1 VQSATQSIFSLQI
14 RPFARGC
21 SAARA
26 LAVAFVGLLTAAPAT
41 AVELVPVKPPRTVV
55 PSAEAEPEHEAKLT
69 VRQSGSGK
77 EPGLLK
83 DLKGPAA
90 MLDIDFG
97 DHRDFRS
104 IAGSLD
110 VPGGQRGYVAGT
122 GSFRGFAGTDLR
134 VSYIG
139 DEKGGSAVESRIA
152 RSFGDYRLTFSST
165 FNDGFESQ
173 FTGRGAQTAK
183 QIFEGGVQT
192 TAFAKFPLGAG
203 FRETLRADG
212 AKVLDF
218 RTLQM
223 APLGATGGWLM
234 NTTTTPLDQADAPT
248 SGTLMYY
255 GPLGALNITAEVDYG
270 GIGKGVQPTEARFT
284 AEKTFENGWVG
295 FASASEPFTTDPGR
309 LDVGA
314 SRQFDGFIA
323 SATAGTTSTGSAYVG
338 LRVWLPLSDTGQDGR
353 WFGFADAKRRMQQDA
368 ARIMGERR

>member
-1 VQSATQSIFSLQI
+1 LLI
-14 RPFARGC
+14 RTFVGVR
-21 SAARA
+21 SAARTVA
-26 LAVAFVGLLTAAPAT
+26 LVFGLLPTSPVV
-41 AVELVPVKPPRTVV
+41 AVELVPVKPPETVA
-55 PSAEAEPEHEAKLT
+55 PSAEARPEHEAKLT
-69 VRQSGSGK
+69 VRQNGSGK

-110 VPGGQRGYVAGT
+110 APGGQRGYVAGT
-122 GSFRGFAGTDLR
+122 GSFRAFAGADLR

-139 DEKGGSAVESRIA
+139 DEKGGNAVESRIA
-152 RSFGDYRLTFSST
+152 RSFDDYRFTFSST
-165 FNDGFESQ
+165 FNRGFESQ
-173 FTGRGAQTAK
+173 FTGRGAQTAT
-183 QIFEGGVQT
+183 QIFEGGAQT
-192 TAFAKFPLGAG
+192 NAFAKFPVGAG

-234 NTTTTPLDQADAPT
+234 NTTTTPLDQPGATT

-255 GPLGALNITAEVDYG
+255 GPLGTMNVTAEVDYG
-270 GIGKGVQPTEARFT
+270 GIGRGIQATEARFT
-284 AEKTFENGWVG
+284 AEKRLENGWLG
-295 FASASEPFTTDPGR
+295 FASASEPFTSDLGR

-323 SATAGTTSTGSAYVG
+323 SASAGTTWTGSAYVG
-338 LRVWLPLSDTGQDGR
+338 IRVWLPLSSSGQDGR

-368 ARIMGERR
+368 ARIIEGERR

>member
-1 VQSATQSIFSLQI
+1 LHT
-14 RPFARGC
+14 RTFARGR

-26 LAVAFVGLLTAAPAT
+26 LALAFVGWLSGAPAN
-41 AVELVPVKPPRTVV
+41 AVELVPVKPLAPVA
-55 PSAEAEPEHEAKLT
+55 PSAEARPEHEAKLT
-69 VRQSGSGK
+69 VRQNGSGK

-104 IAGSLD
+104 IAGRLD
-110 VPGGQRGYVAGT
+110 LPGGQRGYVAGT
-122 GSFRGFAGTDLR
+122 GSFRAFAGTDLR

-139 DEKGGSAVESRIA
+139 DENGGSAVESRIA
-152 RSFGDYRLTFSST
+152 RSFDDYRFTFSST
-165 FNDGFESQ
+165 FNDGFESR

-183 QIFEGGVQT
+183 QMFEGGVQT
-192 TAFAKFPLGAG
+192 NAFANFPVGVG

-223 APLGATGGWLM
+223 APLGAAGGWLM

-255 GPLGALNITAEVDYG
+255 GPLRALNVTAEVDYG
-270 GIGKGVQPTEARFT
+270 GIGKGIQPTEARFT
-284 AEKTFENGWVG
+284 AEKSLENGWLA
-295 FASASEPFTTDPGR
+295 FASASESFTTNSGR

-314 SRQFDGFIA
+314 SRYFDGFVA
-323 SATAGTTSTGSAYVG
+323 STTAGTTWEGGAYVG
-338 LRVWLPLSDTGQDGR
+338 MRVWLPLSSSGQDGR
-353 WFGFADAKRRMQQDA
+353 WFGFTDAKRRMQEDA
-368 ARIMGERR
+368 ARVMGSERR

>member
-1 VQSATQSIFSLQI
+1 LHI
-14 RPFARGC
+14 RVFAG
-21 SAARA
+21 APRA
-26 LAVAFVGLLTAAPAT
+26 VRVLALVLVGLLPASRTT
-41 AVELVPVKPPRTVV
+41 AVELVPVKPPGQAT
-55 PSAEAEPEHEAKLT
+55 PAAEERPEYEAKLT

-77 EPGLLK
+77 EPGILK

-110 VPGGQRGYVAGT
+110 LPGGQRGYVAGT
-122 GSFRGFAGTDLR
+122 GSLRAFAGTDLR

-139 DEKGGSAVESRIA
+139 GENGGSAVESRIA
-152 RSFGDYRLTFSST
+152 RSFDDYRLTLSST
-165 FNDGFESQ
+165 FNRGFESQ
-173 FTGRGAQTAK
+173 FTGSGPQTAK

-192 TAFAKFPLGAG
+192 NALAKFPVGAG

-212 AKVLDF
+212 TKVLDF

-234 NTTTTPLDQADAPT
+234 NTTATPLDRADAPT
-248 SGTLMYY
+248 SGTFMYY
-255 GPLGALNITAEVDYG
+255 GPLGTLNVTAEVDYG
-270 GIGKGVQPTEARFT
+270 SIGKGIQPTEARFT
-284 AEKTFENGWVG
+284 AEMSLENGWLG
-295 FASASEPFTTDPGR
+295 FASASEPLTTDSGR

-314 SRQFDGFIA
+314 SRQFDGYIA
-323 SATAGTTSTGSAYVG
+323 SATAGTTWTGSAYVG
-338 LRVWLPLSDTGQDGR
+338 VRIWLPLSSSGQDGR

-368 ARIMGERR
+368 SRVMDNERR